1 MGIEPRQAL
10 YAHLKNDPGVQ
21 AAIGE
26 RIYQRRAPAGAE
38 KPLIL
43 IQPQISRIPSRDLG
57 GTAFKRVRLQVTA
70 IADTQTQAEVAVR
83 AVDNAVEGFS
93 GSMAAKLQTI
103 TVTVDNDRQVE
114 QEEIG
119 EIYHHV
125 DITIIYKE

>member
-1 MGIEPRQAL
+1 MI
-10 YAHLKNDPGVQ
+10 PGCKP
-21 AAIGE
+21 AIGE

-103 TVTVDNDRQVE
+103 TATVDNDRQVE